1 MKVKKQR
8 IILFYILVELL
19 LINLSFFAV
28 SKIKYDTF
36 FRDGYSLLLLIYNL
50 SWVAVVFINGSQD
63 RYMRLNTIK
72 RIKDQFSSLLLF
84 LGVSSPLVLLVEQ
97 DNYSRTMIFGTMLA
111 FFALDFLVFGIA
123 NRLVKAGK
131 GQSFGSRLLILGA
144 EKNGK
149 QLLDF
154 TKKNGHLGYNVIGFL
169 DDQKVGNNGVNVIGK
184 VDDLS
189 KVLEENYV
197 DEIIITLPM
206 SQEGKIKTAIKTAD
220 DKGVRVNLVPDF
232 LKVFDKGYRAY
243 NINTLPI
250 IETRSIAL
258 DDFSNFV
265 LKKVFDMLFALTVLI
280 LLSPVLLTIAIL
292 IKLNSKGPVF
302 YKPIRKG
309 LKGNDFV
316 CFKFRSMY
324 VDNTA
329 GAGTK
334 STVKDD
340 PRITRIGK
348 FMRKYDIDEL
358 PQFINVLKGDMSVVG
373 PRPHRVNLNDE
384 LSKVVNRYMIRHYVK
399 PGLTGWAQVNG
410 WRGPTETE
418 EQKTQRIKHD
428 LWYIENWSFWLD
440 IKIIFLTVFGRK
452 TRVNAF

>member
-28 SKIKYDTF
+28 SKVKYDTF

-184 VDDLS
+184 VDDLT

-206 SQEGKIKTAIKTAD
+206 SQEGK
-220 DKGVRVNLVPDF
+220 VNLVPDF

-280 LLSPVLLTIAIL
+280 LLSPILLTIAIL

-329 GAGTK
+329 GAGT
-334 STVKDD
+334 
-340 PRITRIGK
+340 
-348 FMRKYDIDEL
+348 
-358 PQFINVLKGDMSVVG
+358 
-373 PRPHRVNLNDE
+373 
-384 LSKVVNRYMIRHYVK
+384 
-399 PGLTGWAQVNG
+399 
-410 WRGPTETE
+410 
-418 EQKTQRIKHD
+418 
-428 LWYIENWSFWLD
+428 
-440 IKIIFLTVFGRK
+440 
-452 TRVNAF
+452 